1 MYAEY
6 TILPGEFASNI
17 SVYIDNPFESFSMQ
31 ARDLLHR
38 YVVLE
43 EQNQTEISRILV
55 PYLRQETEA
64 NWDGYKKQTDK
75 KSNASSVNRTR
86 ASSMATTNSTTRPM
100 MLQLAG
106 LFSLGTISFLRVCTT
121 DLLSIPS
128 LVSACVTRGSRSSS
142 VDN

>member
-1 MYAEY
+1 MCAEY

-64 NWDGYKKQTDK
+64 N
-75 KSNASSVNRTR
+75 S
-86 ASSMATTNSTTRPM
+86 
-100 MLQLAG
+100 
-106 LFSLGTISFLRVCTT
+106 FSLLGRLQKT
-121 DLLSIPS
+121 D
-128 LVSACVTRGSRSSS
+128 
-142 VDN
+142 

>member
-64 NWDGYKKQTDK
+64 N
-75 KSNASSVNRTR
+75 S
-86 ASSMATTNSTTRPM
+86 
-100 MLQLAG
+100 
-106 LFSLGTISFLRVCTT
+106 FSLLGRLQKNRLTKSQMHH
-121 DLLSIPS
+121 P
-128 LVSACVTRGSRSSS
+128 
-142 VDN
+142 